1 MILVLI
7 TKGTTDTRPIGLL
20 DTLWK
25 VVEALIN
32 TCLRASLQMLDVLH
46 GFRPIRGKVTDIMEL
61 NLAQD
66 LARIDQDSLFLVFL
80 DLRKACDTVDQ
91 DRLLITLEWN
101 GAGTWMCGLLEN
113 FCEC

>member
-1 MILVLI
+1 M
-7 TKGTTDTRPIGLL
+7 G
-20 DTLWK
+20 
-25 VVEALIN
+25 
-32 TCLRASLQMLDVLH
+32 M
-46 GFRPIRGKVTDIMEL
+46 DIMEL